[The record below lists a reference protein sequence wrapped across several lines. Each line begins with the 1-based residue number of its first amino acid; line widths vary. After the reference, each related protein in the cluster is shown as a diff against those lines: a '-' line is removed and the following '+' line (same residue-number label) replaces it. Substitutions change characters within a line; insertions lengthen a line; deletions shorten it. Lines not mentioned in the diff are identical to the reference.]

1 MKMGLRRAAH
11 ELGLFWCREPDLKT
25 EPAARRH
32 QEVSPHLGGSTRGKV
47 SDEGPPAARQP
58 SAGGRPMQ
66 VAQERCCGL
75 DVHKKSVVACVITP
89 EGQEIRTFGTMTRD
103 LLELGDWLGARGV
116 THVAMEST
124 GGFWKP
130 VYNLLEGRFALLVVN
145 AQHIKA
151 SPGLKTDVKDAAW
164 IADLLRHGLLRGSH
178 IAERPERSEERRVG
192 KECRSRW
199 SPYH

>member
-89 EGQEIRTFGTMTRD
+89 EGQEIRTFGTMTR
-103 LLELGDWLGARGV
+103 AP
-116 THVAMEST
+116 S
-124 GGFWKP
+124 
-130 VYNLLEGRFALLVVN
+130 
-145 AQHIKA
+145 Q
-151 SPGLKTDVKDAAW
+151 SP
-164 IADLLRHGLLRGSH
+164 S
-178 IAERPERSEERRVG
+178 SS
-192 KECRSRW
+192 RSRVMVPKDRRLAAPW
-199 SPYH
+199 AAARQP